1 MNIVL
6 LGPPG
11 SGKGT
16 QADLLAKRYQL
27 VHISTGD
34 ILRQAMNAR
43 TALGIQAEAQIKV
56 GQLASDDIVSG
67 LVGER
72 LRTPA
77 MQGGG
82 FLFDGYPR
90 NGNQV
95 YQFDAILAKQQLAL
109 SHVISL
115 EVSEQ
120 TLLQRLLGRRTCDG
134 CGRTVNINLQQAGN
148 KQSCQVCGGELI
160 QRVDDDEATVQKR
173 LSVYQSETR
182 PVLAIYGER
191 GLLRTVRGDGIVEEV
206 FQRLV
211 SLLPDVLWSDSEG

>member
-16 QADLLAKRYQL
+16 QADMLTKRYQL
-27 VHISTGD
+27 VYISTGN
-34 ILRQAMNAR
+34 ILRQAMHAR

-72 LRTPA
+72 LRTA
-77 MQGGG
+77 AAETGG

-90 NGNQV
+90 NENQV
-95 YQFDAILAKQQLAL
+95 YQFDAILAEQQLAL

-115 EVSEQ
+115 DVSEQ

-134 CGRTVNINLQQAGN
+134 CGRTVNIGLQKAGN
-148 KQSCQVCGGELI
+148 KQFCQVCGGELI

-182 PVLAIYGER
+182 PVLTIYGKR
-191 GLLRTVRGDGIVEEV
+191 GLLRTVRGDGKVEDV

-211 SLLPDVLWSDSEG
+211 SLLSDVLGSDSEG